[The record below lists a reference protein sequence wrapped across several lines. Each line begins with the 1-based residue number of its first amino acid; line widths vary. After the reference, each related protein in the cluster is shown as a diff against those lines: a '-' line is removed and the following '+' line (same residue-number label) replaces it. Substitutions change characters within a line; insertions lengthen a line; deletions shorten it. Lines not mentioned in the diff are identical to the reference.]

1 MTILHKYISRLFF
14 KYFCLVLGMVVV
26 IYLSIDFF
34 GRIDRFLEAEL
45 KASLITAFFLFKIPL
60 ILSQIMPVAVLLGV
74 LSAFGLMAKN
84 NEIIALKSGG
94 VSVHYLLIP
103 IGIIGLGMSL
113 FLFVFS
119 ETVVPLSVVKANHID
134 DMRYGSRITTSR
146 EKNIWIRGD
155 RSITHIAYYNP
166 ADQMVSGIS
175 ITNFNDDFALTRRIN
190 AETGKFDAGKTGDGH
205 WTLFNCL
212 VQENLNKAASD
223 HDVVFYDEKICA
235 LDIQPADL
243 VRVAKESG
251 EMPFM
256 ELYRYI
262 RKVENQG
269 YDATKYRVDFYAKT
283 AFPFVCL
290 IIALFGAGLALRG
303 STREGMAISFAYG
316 ILTAFVYWS
325 FYSFCLSLGYGNV
338 LPPLVAAWISNLLFF
353 IAAGLAVYNLE

>member
-1 MTILHKYISRLFF
+1 MTIIHTYISRLFF
-14 KYFCLVLGMVVV
+14 KYFSLVLGVVIV

-34 GRIDRFLEAEL
+34 GRIDKFLA
-45 KASLITAFFLFKIPL
+45 ADIAPALIAAFFLYKIPL
-60 ILSQIMPVAVLLGV
+60 IVSQITPVAVLLGV
-74 LSAFGLMAKN
+74 LAAFGLMAKN

-94 VSVHYLLIP
+94 VSLHYLLIP
-103 IGIIGLGMSL
+103 VVVIGIGMTV

-119 ETVVPLSVVKANHID
+119 EAVVPLSVVKAN
-134 DMRYGSRITTSR
+134 RIEELRHQKRVTTTR

-155 RSITHIAYYNP
+155 NAITHIDYYNP

-175 ITNFNDDFALTRRIN
+175 IVYFNRAFALTRRID
-190 AETGKFDAGKTGDGH
+190 AKTGKFESGN
-205 WTLFNCL
+205 WVLFDCL
-212 VQENLNKAASD
+212 VQENLDATDRN
-223 HDVVFYDEKICA
+223 HQVVFYDEKICA
-235 LDIQPADL
+235 LDLAPADL
-243 VRVAKESG
+243 LRVAKESE

-262 RKVENQG
+262 RKVESQG

-303 STREGMAISFAYG
+303 TTREGMAISFAYG

-325 FYSFCLSLGYGNV
+325 FYSFCLSLGYGSV
-338 LPPLVAAWISNLLFF
+338 LPPLLSAWTANLIFF